1 VNDPRVLAAAF
12 AHALRTAGLSV
23 PTDSVATF
31 VAALARTGLGS
42 RDRTYWTGRAVLVRR
57 VEDLDAYGRVFAEF
71 WEGRTPDGDVEGVA
85 SESAVLAMDD
95 GDADGDD
102 SGADDPDRDGAATL
116 ALRWSAAES
125 LRGKD
130 FAACTADELRDAARA
145 IAALRV
151 NASRR
156 RSRRLRPSRHHGSH
170 HDARATLRAALATGG
185 EPLRLHRRARTE
197 SPRRLVL
204 LLDVSGSMEPYARA
218 MLRFAQA
225 AVAGRGRV
233 EAFAF
238 STRLTRL
245 TADLVGR
252 DADRAIARATRAVP
266 DWSSGTRLGGC
277 LREFNERW
285 GARGLARGADLV
297 ILSDG
302 WDRGDPVELAR
313 EMGRLDRVTHRT
325 IWVNPLKSTPGYAPL
340 ARGMVAALP
349 HVDEFVEGH
358 SLGSLEQLASVLA
371 RG

>member
-1 VNDPRVLAAAF
+1 MNDARVLAAAF
-12 AHALRTAGLSV
+12 AHALRAAGLSV

-42 RDRTYWTGRAVLVRR
+42 RDRTYWTGRTVLVRR
-57 VEDLDAYGRVFAEF
+57 AEDLDAYDVAFAEF
-71 WEGRTPDGDVEGVA
+71 WEGRTTPDDGAAAA
-85 SESAVLAMDD
+85 SESAVLAV
-95 GDADGDD
+95 DD
-102 SGADDPDRDGAATL
+102 SEAGADDPGVDDPDEDGAATL
-116 ALRWSAAES
+116 VLRWSPAES
-125 LRGKD
+125 LREKD
-130 FAACTADELRDAARA
+130 FAACTADELRDAAGA
-145 IAALRV
+145 SAELRV

-156 RSRRLRPSRHHGSH
+156 RSRRLRPARRRGSH
-170 HDARATLRAALATGG
+170 HDARATLRASLATGG

-245 TADLVGR
+245 TADLDGR

-302 WDRGDPVELAR
+302 WDRGDPAELSR
-313 EMGRLDRVTHRT
+313 EMGRLGRVTHRT

-340 ARGMVAALP
+340 ARGMAAALP

-358 SLGSLEQLASVLA
+358 SLGSLERLASVLA